1 MKKLTPMMQQYM
13 DIKNKYQDTLLLFR
27 LGDFYELFFEDALTA
42 ARELEITLTARD
54 CGLEERA
61 PMCGVPHH
69 SVDSYIDRLIA
80 KGYKVAICDQVED
93 ASQAVGIVKRDVVRI
108 ITPGTIMDTSLLDE
122 KRNNYLMSLYGEGEG
137 WGLAYVDISTGEL
150 FTTEI
155 KGTSLS
161 LRLKLLDEI
170 GKVQPKEIIYYIDP
184 EKVEDIAGL
193 ALDKKFN
200 LVIHPQP
207 HWCYGIDYATGQL
220 KNQFNVMALDGLGFH
235 GDHLGVN
242 ATGGLID
249 YLSTTQ
255 KRFLSHI
262 NKINVYHVSE
272 TMVMDLT
279 TRNNLEL
286 TETIRSRSKKGSLLW
301 VLDKTQT
308 AMGGRMLR
316 KWVEEPLLNSVK
328 INQRLDAVQ
337 ALLEDLLLR
346 QDLKDYL
353 KSIYDLER
361 LAARISYGS
370 ANPRDL
376 VALCNSIQHLPAIK
390 ELLGDKKGLIQALYD
405 RIDCLEDIGELIQRA
420 IVEEPPVTLKEGG
433 IIKEGFH
440 PEVDELL
447 WASMEGKQWIAT
459 LEGEEKEKTGIKN
472 LKVGFNKVFGYYLE
486 VTKSNL
492 KLVPESYQRK
502 QTLANCER
510 YITPELK
517 EMESKIL
524 GAEEKVVALEHQ
536 LFLEVRDQIAKD
548 VQRIQKTASAIAELD
563 TIYSLAEV
571 AAENQYIKPTV
582 NQEGKINI
590 KDGRH
595 PVVEKMLD
603 NEMFITNDTRLDHKN
618 HQISIITGPN
628 MAGKSTYMRQVAVIV
643 LMAQI
648 GSFIP
653 ASEATIGIVDRIF
666 TRVGASDDLSQGQS
680 TFMVEMSEMANIL
693 NSATANSLL
702 ILDEIG
708 RGTST
713 FDGLSIAWS
722 VVEYISHNVKSQTL
736 FSTHYHELTELE
748 GKIDGV
754 KNYRISVKEEG
765 ENIIFLR
772 KVVEG
777 SADKSYGIQVARLA
791 GLPLDVIERAKDIL
805 RQLEENDIAKVEIEA
820 NALVK
825 EEIAP
830 AVEVPIQVEE
840 PPTIKEATIIKEAP
854 PAVAPQQM
862 DFAGMLQDALLQELK
877 EINLLNTTPIEA
889 LNLLAKLQKKATELP
904 QGGK

>member
-42 ARELEITLTARD
+42 ARELEITLTGRD
-54 CGLEERA
+54 CGMEERA

-69 SVDSYIDRLIA
+69 SVDSYIDRLIT

-108 ITPGTIMDTSLLDE
+108 ITPGTIIDTKLLEE
-122 KRNNYLMSLYGEGEG
+122 KKNNYLMSIFGDERG
-137 WGLAYVDISTGEL
+137 WGIAYVDISTGET
-150 FTTEI
+150 FSTEI
-155 KGTSLS
+155 TGENLES
-161 LRLKLLDEI
+161 KLLDEI
-170 GKVQPKEIIYYIDP
+170 GKVQPKEIIYYTDL
-184 EKVEDIAGL
+184 EKVKDLKDFSLE
-193 ALDKKFN
+193 KKFS
-200 LVIHPQP
+200 LVVHPQP
-207 HWCYGIDYATGQL
+207 QWCYEEEYAIGQL
-220 KNQFNVMALDGLGFH
+220 KGQFNVMALDGLGFH
-235 GDHLGVN
+235 TSHLGIH

-262 NKINVYHVSE
+262 NKINVYHISE
-272 TMVMDLT
+272 TMVLDLT
-279 TRNNLEL
+279 TRTNLEL

-308 AMGGRMLR
+308 AMGGRMIR
-316 KWVEEPLLNSVK
+316 KWIEEPLLNPIK
-328 INQRLDAVQ
+328 INQRLDAVE
-337 ALLEDLLLR
+337 ALKDDLLLR
-346 QDLKDYL
+346 QELKEYL
-353 KSIYDLER
+353 KNVYDLER
-361 LAARISYGS
+361 LAARISFGS

-376 VALCNSIQHLPAIK
+376 VALENSIQQLPSIK
-390 ELLGDKKGLIQALYD
+390 QLLTSQKGLIENLYHHL
-405 RIDCLEDIGELIQRA
+405 DCLEDIGSLIKRA
-420 IVEEPPVTLKEGG
+420 IVEDPPLTLKDGG
-433 IIKEGFH
+433 IIQKGYNQ
-440 PEVDELL
+440 EVDMLQR
-447 WASMEGKQWIAT
+447 ATTEGKEWIAT

-486 VTKSNL
+486 VTKSYL
-492 KLVPESYQRK
+492 KLVPDSYQRK

-510 YITPELK
+510 FITPELK

-524 GAEEKVVALEHQ
+524 GAEEKVMVLEYQ
-536 LFLEVRDQIAKD
+536 LFIEIREKIAKE
-548 VQRIQKTASAIAELD
+548 VQRIQKTASSIAELD
-563 TIYSLAEV
+563 ALFSLAEV
-571 AAENQYIKPTV
+571 AAENQYVKPQV
-582 NQEGKINI
+582 NNEGKINI
-590 KDGRH
+590 KEGRH

-603 NEMFITNDTRLDHKN
+603 HEMFITNDSIMDHKN

-628 MAGKSTYMRQVAVIV
+628 MAGKSTYMRQVAVII

-653 ASEATIGIVDRIF
+653 AEEATIGIVDRIF

-693 NSATANSLL
+693 NCATANSLL

-722 VVEYISHNVKSQTL
+722 VIEHISNNVKAKTL

-748 GKIDGV
+748 GKITGV

-765 ENIIFLR
+765 EDIIFLR
-772 KVVEG
+772 KVIEG

-791 GLPLDVIERAKDIL
+791 GLPKEVINRANDIL
-805 RQLEENDIAKVEIEA
+805 LQLEENDIAKVEIDPTAQAREVA
-820 NALVK
+820 ATYDSESSNATDDTNITTDTSVTLDT
-825 EEIAP
+825 IATS
-830 AVEVPIQVEE
+830 I
-840 PPTIKEATIIKEAP
+840 T
-854 PAVAPQQM
+854 PQQL
-862 DFAGMLQDALLQELK
+862 DFNSMLQQSILDDLK
-877 EINLLNTTPIEA
+877 EINLLETTPIEA
-889 LNLLAKLQKKATELP
+889 LNKLAQLQKKLSQFP